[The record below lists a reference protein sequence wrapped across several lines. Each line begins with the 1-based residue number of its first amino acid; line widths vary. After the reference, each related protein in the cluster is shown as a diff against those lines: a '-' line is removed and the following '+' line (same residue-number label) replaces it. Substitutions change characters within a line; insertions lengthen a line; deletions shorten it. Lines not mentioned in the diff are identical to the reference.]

1 MARLNQS
8 MIQKAIKKDVMLS
21 LDEDVM
27 GNDLTSPLIDKK
39 KISQWPPKIQSGRD
53 FMWTGMV

>member
-27 GNDLTSPLIDKK
+27 GNDLTSSLIDKK
-39 KISQWPPKIQSGRD
+39 K
-53 FMWTGMV
+53 